1 MKAAYIRLAALVLFV
16 VSYFLPAIQ
25 MGTSGPGSGPLAGWG
40 CAFVASVMAP
50 VALIKSLGQG
60 VDTNE
65 LLIPV
70 SGLVNY
76 LFVAVCVLGFW
87 TRFRRTRLVLAGL
100 MLPCFAATWIF
111 FASSKT
117 KPLAGHFLW
126 IGACVLLV
134 IPDVVNALRKTEE
147 STAEAAGESDGLS
160 AGR

>member
-1 MKAAYIRLAALVLFV
+1 
-16 VSYFLPAIQ
+16 

-76 LFVAVCVLGFW
+76 LFLAVCVLGFW
-87 TRFRRTRLVLAGL
+87 PRFRRTRLVLGAL
-100 MLPCFAATWIF
+100 MLPSFAATWMF

-126 IGACVLLV
+126 IAACVLLM
-134 IPDVVNALRKTEE
+134 IPDAVSALRKTEAA
-147 STAEAAGESDGLS
+147 TATYGLK
-160 AGR
+160 GY